1 MNSTTHIVSTKKLTV
16 DQIHQLKLNGIKII
30 HADFIKRKIQLP
42 NELIASEIVKT
53 IVITSK
59 TGVKA
64 FNEIIKRLKLNTSDY
79 NIYCIELATQQEA
92 LKYNLRVKGVA
103 KDADLLAEEILKDK
117 SIQTVTFIC
126 SNIRREELPE
136 KLRAN
141 GIKVN
146 EVIGY
151 HTELTPEKINE
162 NYSGVLFYSPSTIDS
177 FLRLN
182 KINDAVAF
190 CIGKTTAQYAK
201 QSGFKKI
208 EVAEVA
214 SVNELIKTAILYYSK
229 KSVHA

>member
-16 DQIHQLKLNGIKII
+16 DQIHQLELKGIKVT
-30 HADFIKRKIQLP
+30 HVDFIKRTIQIP
-42 NELIASEIVKT
+42 SELSTSLIVKT
-53 IVITSK
+53 ILITSK

-64 FNEIIKRLKLNTSDY
+64 FNEIVKKLKLNISDY

-92 LKYNLRVKGVA
+92 LKYNLKVKGVA
-103 KDADLLAEEILKDK
+103 KDARLLADEILKDN

-126 SNIRREELPE
+126 SNIRRDELPE
-136 KLRAN
+136 KLRAS

-162 NYSGVLFYSPSTIDS
+162 DYSGVFFYSPSTIDS
-177 FLRLN
+177 FLIANEFN
-182 KINDAVAF
+182 KAVAF
-190 CIGKTTAQYAK
+190 CIGKTTAKYAK

-208 EVAEVA
+208 EVAEATSVA
-214 SVNELIKTAILYYSK
+214 ELIKTAILYYSK

>member
-16 DQIHQLKLNGIKII
+16 DKIHQLKLNGIKIT
-30 HADFIKRKIQLP
+30 HADFIKRTIQLP

-64 FNEIIKRLKLNTSDY
+64 FLEIVDRLKLDISQY
-79 NIYCIELATQQEA
+79 NVYCIELATQQKA
-92 LKYNLRVKGVA
+92 LKYNFKIKGVA

-126 SNIRREELPE
+126 SNIRRNDLPN
-136 KLRAN
+136 KLRTN

-146 EVIGY
+146 EVVGY
-151 HTELTPEKINE
+151 NTELTPEEIKE
-162 NYSGVLFYSPSTIDS
+162 NYSGVIFYSPSTIDS
-177 FLRLN
+177 FLMLN

-190 CIGKTTAQYAK
+190 CIGKTTAHHAK
-201 QSGFKKI
+201 QAGFEKI
-208 EVAEVA
+208 EVAEATLVD
-214 SVNELIKTAILYYSK
+214 ELIKKAILYYSK
-229 KSVHA
+229 KSVNA

>member
-1 MNSTTHIVSTKKLTV
+1 MNPATHIVSTKKLTV
-16 DQIHQLKLNGIKII
+16 ARLHQLELNGLKIT
-30 HADFIKRKIQLP
+30 HADFINRTIQIP
-42 NELIASEIVKT
+42 IELDASFLKQTIA
-53 IVITSK
+53 ITSK

-64 FNEIIKRLKLNTSDY
+64 FNEIVKKLKLNVSDF
-79 NIYCIELATQQEA
+79 NVYCIELATQQEA
-92 LKYNLRVKGVA
+92 LKYNLQVKGVA

-117 SIQTVTFIC
+117 SIKVVTFIC
-126 SNIRREELPE
+126 SNIRREQLPD

-146 EVIGY
+146 EVVGY

-182 KINDAVAF
+182 KINDAVAL

-201 QSGFKKI
+201 QLGFKKI
-208 EVAEVA
+208 EVAEA
-214 SVNELIKTAILYYSK
+214 TSVDELIKTAILYSK